1 MVDIDKLKSEYNELL
16 YRFKKGNEMLS
27 EHPEYAL
34 ELSKIQGKMENILG
48 TIKNFTPEEQN
59 NGFIIIKK
67 QNNELNVAYKIDD
80 EEIILTPKIV
90 QEYIVGANAG
100 KINNQ
105 EFMMFASLC
114 KARKL
119 NPFLKEAYC
128 IKFSNNQPASIVVG
142 KDAVLRRAIL
152 HPQYNGMENGIF
164 VTDNEGKII
173 ERQGTFKLPNETL
186 VGAWA
191 KVYRKD
197 WEHPIYCSVTFD
209 EVVQKTKDGKPNS
222 NWTKQPAVMTAKV
235 ATVRALRDAFVEEL
249 GGMYEEVE
257 MNFNEPEVKEAR
269 TIEDV
274 L

>member
-1 MVDIDKLKSEYNELL
+1 MANINDLKLKYNELL
-16 YRFKKGNEMLS
+16 LRFKKGNEMLS
-27 EHPEYAL
+27 DHPEYAPKL
-34 ELSKIQGKMENILG
+34 SELQGEMDKLLKEIKDFSK
-48 TIKNFTPEEQN
+48 EEVD
-59 NGFIIIKK
+59 NGFIITKK
-67 QNNELNVAYKIDD
+67 QNNELTIAYKVED
-80 EEIILTPKIV
+80 EEIVLTPETV

-100 KINNQ
+100 KITKQ

-128 IKFSNNQPASIVVG
+128 IKYSNNQPASIVVG

-152 HPQYNGMENGIF
+152 HQQYNGMESGIF
-164 VTDNEGKII
+164 VTDKEGKII
-173 ERQGTFKLPNETL
+173 ERQGTFKLPSEAL

-222 NWTKQPAVMTAKV
+222 NWSKQPAVMAAKV

-257 MNFNEPEVKEAR
+257 MNFEEEKEPR
-269 TIEDV
+269 IIEDV